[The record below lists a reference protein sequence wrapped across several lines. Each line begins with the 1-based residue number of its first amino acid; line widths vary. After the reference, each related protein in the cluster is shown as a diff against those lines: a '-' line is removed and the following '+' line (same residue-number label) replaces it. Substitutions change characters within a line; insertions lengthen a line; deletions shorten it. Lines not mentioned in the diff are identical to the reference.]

1 MSKESNNE
9 FPAGR
14 MNYMLLG
21 AGAVLVLLGFFLMSG
36 GGSSVPTEFNGEQ
49 LFSFRRITLAPFVV
63 LLGFGVV
70 AYGVLR
76 KPKSE

>member
-1 MSKESNNE
+1 MSNESNNR
-9 FPAGR
+9 FPAGK

-21 AGAVLVLLGFFLMSG
+21 AGAVMVLLGFFLMSG
-36 GGSSVPTEFNGEQ
+36 GGSAVPTEFNGEE

-63 LLGFGVV
+63 LLGFAVV
-70 AYGVLR
+70 AYGILR